1 VVDKLNALFP
11 QSTCAELSSLC
22 LVTQLGRLV
31 GRRSR
36 YLSTCRGPRTDGKPA
51 AAAAAAD
58 MASSADQPAAGSQE
72 ADADKVELDAA
83 AAYIVD
89 VLDQLLLMRGSG
101 AALTEAQLDEWCLA
115 AAALPDG
122 ALTAL
127 LPDIPPMRELLQ
139 MLSDA
144 PADELETMKSAIL
157 AHGEQGKADRSSAGK
172 GMTLRSPPVVNVSE
186 GPEARLG
193 SGAAGHACWICYD
206 DESTGDLVHCGCGC
220 RGTEG
225 YAHVA
230 CVAKGAEAQPLREDG
245 GAKMWLECPTCD
257 CIQ

>member
-1 VVDKLNALFP
+1 MVDKLNALFP

-22 LVTQLGRLV
+22 LVTQLARTV
-31 GRRSR
+31 GRSEVAIFVDLSR
-36 YLSTCRGPRTDGKPA
+36 GRTDGKP
-51 AAAAAAD
+51 AAAAD

-83 AAYIVD
+83 AAYILD

-127 LPDIPPMRELLQ
+127 LPGIPPMREFLQ

-144 PADELETMKSAIL
+144 PADELEAMKSAVL